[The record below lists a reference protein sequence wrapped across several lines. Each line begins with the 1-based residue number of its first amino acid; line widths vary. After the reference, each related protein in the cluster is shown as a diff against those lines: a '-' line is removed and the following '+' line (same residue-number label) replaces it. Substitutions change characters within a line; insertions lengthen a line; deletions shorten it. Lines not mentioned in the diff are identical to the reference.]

1 MFLQPNWTSHEF
13 HRTKQPLG
21 KISILWGVLNLGTS
35 AMYRRFICSIFFL
48 TSFLPATAK
57 VRPMRGGI
65 GAIELTPPVADG
77 LRDPIEISVA
87 KNGDIYVIEREGR
100 LLQVKPLKGSIFE
113 IGNIKVAAL
122 HASDPDSPVSR
133 EEGLLGLA
141 LDPDFENN
149 NRLFIYY
156 SDPQQTLNRLSRFT
170 LKEGILDPASEL
182 KLLEIPTE
190 RDKKVCHQ
198 GGSLAFGPGGLL
210 YMSTGDNTNPFE
222 SEGRAPIDNRPER
235 THFDAQRSAGNS
247 NDLRGKILRIKPTES
262 GYEIPAGNLFAPG
275 TPKTRPEIYVMGCR
289 NPYRISIDSK
299 TGTVYWGEVGPD
311 GKDDAPRGPQGR
323 DEINQAREAGNYGW
337 PFFVADNQPYP
348 IVDFATGQPGAVTDP
363 AKPHNPGI
371 RNTGLT
377 DLPPAKPAFIWY
389 PYADSKE
396 FPAMGSGSRN
406 AMAGPVFHYDRKRQ
420 WNLLDRGA
428 DATLLTYDWA
438 RGKMW
443 EVGLDKEE
451 KLLSVEPLL
460 EGLLH
465 PMDLEVAPDGTMW
478 LLEYGTN
485 WYFNKDGRIRGL
497 RQGTGNHPPEIS
509 IGPVAGQADTYEV
522 KTLRDPDGDP
532 YMKRWLLTEGSKET
546 DLGEELTV
554 HVPSASASE
563 LRMVV
568 IDSKKATSIARIS
581 LQKDSEDALAL
592 ELPDKPAALDF
603 QQNLKFKV
611 SASGNLDAKGI
622 SVRARYI
629 PPTGH
634 DAGGPQLAPEIQAL
648 ITAKACIACHQ
659 VDQTSVGPRFVD
671 VAVRYRDRKDAMTY
685 LRDRLKNGST
695 GDWGEVPMPAQP
707 AVSDEDAAKIL
718 GGVLA
723 LADGI
728 SIKRAES
735 SGEIQLPAAPSTAAA
750 GGAWEIRA
758 EAPGFLSVK
767 RMVRAK

>member
-1 MFLQPNWTSHEF
+1 MFRKTAWCLFLVASLLP
-13 HRTKQPLG
+13 
-21 KISILWGVLNLGTS
+21 VS
-35 AMYRRFICSIFFL
+35 A
-48 TSFLPATAK
+48 
-57 VRPMRGGI
+57 
-65 GAIELTPPVADG
+65 AIELTPPVADG
-77 LRDPIEISVA
+77 LHDPIEISVA

-122 HASDPDSPVSR
+122 RATNPDSAVSR

-170 LKEGILDPASEL
+170 LKGGILDPTSEL

-190 RDKKVCHQ
+190 RDKTVCHQ

-222 SEGRAPIDNRPER
+222 SDGRAPIDNRPDR
-235 THFDAQRSAGNS
+235 THFDAQRSAGNT
-247 NDLRGKILRIKPTES
+247 NDLRGKILRIKPAET
-262 GYEIPAGNLFAPG
+262 GYEIPPGNLFKPG
-275 TPKTRPEIYVMGCR
+275 TPKTRPEIFVMGCR

-299 TGTVYWGEVGPD
+299 TGAVYWGEVGPD
-311 GKDDAPRGPQGR
+311 GKDDAPRGPMGR
-323 DEINQAREAGNYGW
+323 DEINQARQAGNYGW
-337 PFFVADNQPYP
+337 PFLVADNQPYP
-348 IVDFATGQPGAVTDP
+348 IVDFSNGQPGAMTDP

-377 DLPPAKPAFIWY
+377 DLPPAKRAFIWY
-389 PYADSKE
+389 TYADSKE

-406 AMAGPVFHYDRKRQ
+406 AMAGPVFHYDRTRK
-420 WNLLDRGA
+420 WNLLDTAAEG
-428 DATLLTYDWA
+428 TLITYDWA

-443 EVGLDKEE
+443 KVGIDKQE
-451 KLLSVEPLL
+451 KLTSLEPLL

-465 PMDLEVAPDGTMW
+465 PMDLETGPDGTVW

-497 RQGTGNHPPEIS
+497 RPGTGNHPPEVS

-522 KTLRDPDGDP
+522 KTLKDPDGDT
-532 YMKRWLLTEGSKET
+532 YIKRWLLTEGTKEI
-546 DLGEELTV
+546 DLGDELTV
-554 HVPSASASE
+554 HVTSTSASE

-568 IDSKKATSIARIS
+568 IDSKRATSIARIS
-581 LQKDSEDALAL
+581 LGSKPVEAALAL
-592 ELPDKPAALDF
+592 ELPDKPKALDF

-611 SASGNLDAKGI
+611 SGSGNLDAKGV

-634 DAGGPQLAPEIQAL
+634 DAGGPQLAPDIQAL

-671 VAVRYRDRKDAMTY
+671 VAVRYRDRKDATTY

-695 GDWGEVPMPAQP
+695 GDWGEVPMPPQP
-707 AVSDEDAAKIL
+707 AVSEEDAAKIL

-735 SGEIQLPAAPSTAAA
+735 TGEIQLPASPSTAAP

-758 EAPGFLSVK
+758 EAPGFSAAKL
-767 RMVRAK
+767 MVPAK